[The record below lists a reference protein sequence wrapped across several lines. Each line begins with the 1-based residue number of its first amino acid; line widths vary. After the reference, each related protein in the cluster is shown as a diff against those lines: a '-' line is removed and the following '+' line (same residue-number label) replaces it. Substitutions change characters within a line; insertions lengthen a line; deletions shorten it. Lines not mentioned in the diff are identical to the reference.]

1 MKRAILLPSIA
12 AAMLLSACGG
22 NQTGG
27 DGESAPAASD
37 GELVSQVVE
46 TEQGGYLMGNP
57 EAPVRLTEYAS
68 LVCVHCRDFEQ
79 EAYDEIK
86 AMVDEGKL
94 AFEMRNFLLG
104 GADLVPTLLAR
115 CAGPDRFFAL
125 TDAWYDDWD
134 AQMQRTQEALSDQ
147 AFVQQLQSM
156 DPSEATPLIAEKT
169 NALEF
174 FGARGISRDQAQACL
189 TDEAELA
196 QLEKLKELGIE
207 EGVTGTPSFY
217 INGEKFDFQGWPAL
231 KAELVAAGAS

>member
-217 INGEKFDFQGWPAL
+217 INGEKVDFQGWPAL
-231 KAELVAAGAS
+231 KAELVAAGAG